1 MSNEKT
7 YEMQWDC
14 KYCGTTKLLGKTHR
28 FCPNCGAAQDPKSR
42 YFPSD
47 DEKVAV
53 EDHVF
58 IGKDKTCK
66 SCSTLNSASAEFCMQ
81 CGAPLANAEAASTL
95 SDQVVKE
102 GQRFESSGPRDLSQE
117 RFDEEMKRI
126 GAAKQAKSGP
136 NWVLYGIVA
145 VVALIIIGGLVAIF
159 WKQDASAYVSG
170 HSWERT
176 VNIEQY
182 SAVSESAWCDAM
194 PSGAYSVTR
203 REEQRSSR
211 QVPDGE
217 ECSTRRIDNGDGTFT
232 ERRECQTKYR
242 DEPVYDDRCYYTIN
256 RWVFER
262 AVKASG
268 ASLND
273 EPRWPDANISR
284 SGTCVGCEREGAR
297 EDHYRVDL
305 RQGENTYTCDV
316 SETMWRNMPIESTWE
331 FKVGVVTGRP
341 DCSTLKPAGSAS

>member
-1 MSNEKT
+1 MSNEKH

-28 FCPNCGAAQDPKSR
+28 FCPNCGAAQDPDTR

-58 IGKDKTCK
+58 VGKDKICA

-81 CGAPLANAEAASTL
+81 CGAPMSGAKAANTL
-95 SDQVVKE
+95 SDRVAAQ
-102 GQRFESSGPRDLSQE
+102 GQQFASSGSRDLSQE
-117 RFDEEMKRI
+117 RFDKEMERVGVTQKP
-126 GAAKQAKSGP
+126 KSGP
-136 NWVLYGIVA
+136 NWVLYGVIA
-145 VVALIIIGGLVAIF
+145 VVALVIIGALVAIF
-159 WKQDASAYVSG
+159 WQQDASAYVSG
-170 HSWERT
+170 HSWERI
-176 VNIEQY
+176 VNVEQY
-182 SAVSESAWCDAM
+182 SAIPESAWCDAM
-194 PSGAYSVTR
+194 PAGAYSITR

-232 ERRECQTKYR
+232 EREECRTVYR
-242 DEPVYDDRCYYTIN
+242 DEPVYDDRCYFTVN

-262 AVKASG
+262 AVNASG

-273 EPRWPDANISR
+273 EPRWPSANISQP
-284 SGTCVGCEREGAR
+284 GTCVGCEREGTR
-297 EDHYRVDL
+297 EDHYRVEL

-316 SETMWRNMPIESTWE
+316 NEELWRNMPIESTWE

-341 DCSTLKPAGSAS
+341 DCGSLKPAGSAS

>member
-284 SGTCVGCEREGAR
+284 SGTCVGCEREGTR

-316 SETMWRNMPIESTWE
+316 SEAMWRNMPIESTWE